1 MELLRPS
8 SSTARRVRLTFK
20 TGRIAAILW
29 FAASYF
35 AAPLPADRP
44 PRTAGEYELKAAFL
58 FNFANFVNWPADAF
72 ARPDAPFVIGVVG
85 ADPFGPTLEQV
96 LNGQR
101 WNGRPIVIER
111 FSRPQEIRAVHVL
124 FISESEKQRWPE
136 VQAATGPA
144 SVLTVSDMRDFCAL
158 GGMIEFVPEHNKLGF
173 NMNIGAASKAR
184 LTVSSKL
191 LKLASVV
198 TRVEP

>member
-1 MELLRPS
+1 MFK
-8 SSTARRVRLTFK
+8 VGRL
-20 TGRIAAILW
+20 AAVLSLTLSF
-29 FAASYF
+29 FAA
-35 AAPLPADRP
+35 ALPADRA

-58 FNFANFVNWPADAF
+58 YNFANFVTWPSDAF

-111 FSRPQEIRAVHVL
+111 FSRPQDIRAVHL
-124 FISESEKQRWPE
+124 LYISESEKRRWPE

-158 GGMIEFVPEHNKLGF
+158 GGMIEFIPEHNRLGF
-173 NMNIGAASKAR
+173 NMNIAAASRAR

-191 LKLASVV
+191 LKLATAVS
-198 TRVEP
+198 RAEP